1 MLSPRTKSALILIAA
16 SALSMSASAHTVV
29 EAHSHSGFIS
39 GFVHPLFGLDH
50 LAAMVAVGLWSALA
64 ARSAGRDLLWGPVGF
79 AAMLLV
85 GAVLGLQ
92 GVALPAVEPMIA
104 ASLLVTGLLIA
115 TRAQWPV
122 WAAALVAGLFAFFH
136 GAAHGM
142 ELSGV
147 GVAQALAGML
157 IGSAALHLT
166 GIGLGRWVF
175 DQRRW
180 LSAMAGG
187 AVALLGSALLLRM
200 AW

>member
-1 MLSPRTKSALILIAA
+1 MKNRAFILLGLLGPALP
-16 SALSMSASAHTVV
+16 ALAHTG
-29 EAHSHSGFIS
+29 ALGDH
-39 GFVHPLFGLDH
+39 VHPGFMAGLLHPFTGIDH
-50 LAAMVAVGLWSALA
+50 LAAMLAVGVWSALA
-64 ARSAGRDLLWGPVGF
+64 VRPVWMAPLAFVALLGAG
-79 AAMLLV
+79 A
-85 GAVLGLQ
+85 LGGLA
-92 GVALPAVEPMIA
+92 GVAVPGVEPMIA

-122 WAAALVAGLFAFFH
+122 RAAALVAGLFAFFH

>member
-1 MLSPRTKSALILIAA
+1 MKNRAFILLGLLWPALP
-16 SALSMSASAHTVV
+16 ALAHTG
-29 EAHSHSGFIS
+29 ALGDH
-39 GFVHPLFGLDH
+39 VHPGFMAGLLHPFTGIDH
-50 LAAMVAVGLWSALA
+50 LAAMLAVGVWSALA
-64 ARSAGRDLLWGPVGF
+64 VRPVWVAPLAFVALLGAG
-79 AAMLLV
+79 A
-85 GAVLGLQ
+85 LGGLA
-92 GVALPAVEPMIA
+92 GVAVPGVEPMIA

-157 IGSAALHLT
+157 IGSAALHLA
-166 GIGLGRWVF
+166 GIGLGRRVF
-175 DQRRW
+175 GPHRW

>member
-1 MLSPRTKSALILIAA
+1 MKNRAFILLGLLWPALP
-16 SALSMSASAHTVV
+16 ALAHTG
-29 EAHSHSGFIS
+29 ALGDH
-39 GFVHPLFGLDH
+39 VHPGFMAGLLHPFTGIDH
-50 LAAMVAVGLWSALA
+50 LAAMLAVGVWSALA
-64 ARSAGRDLLWGPVGF
+64 VRPVWVAPLAFVALLGAG
-79 AAMLLV
+79 A
-85 GAVLGLQ
+85 LGGLA
-92 GVALPAVEPMIA
+92 GVAVPAVEPMIA

-142 ELSGV
+142 ELSGA

>member
-1 MLSPRTKSALILIAA
+1 MKNRAFILLGLLWPALP
-16 SALSMSASAHTVV
+16 ALAHTG
-29 EAHSHSGFIS
+29 ALGDH
-39 GFVHPLFGLDH
+39 VHPGFMAGLLHPFTGIDH
-50 LAAMVAVGLWSALA
+50 LAAMLAVGVWSALA
-64 ARSAGRDLLWGPVGF
+64 VRPVWVAPLAFVALLGAG
-79 AAMLLV
+79 A
-85 GAVLGLQ
+85 LGGLA
-92 GVALPAVEPMIA
+92 GVAVPGVEPMIA

>member
-1 MLSPRTKSALILIAA
+1 MKNRAFILLGLLWPALP
-16 SALSMSASAHTVV
+16 ALAHTG
-29 EAHSHSGFIS
+29 ALGDH
-39 GFVHPLFGLDH
+39 VHPGFMAGLLHPFTGIDH
-50 LAAMVAVGLWSALA
+50 LAAMLAVGVWSALA
-64 ARSAGRDLLWGPVGF
+64 VRPVWVAPLAFVALLGAG
-79 AAMLLV
+79 A
-85 GAVLGLQ
+85 LGGLA
-92 GVALPAVEPMIA
+92 GVAVPGVEPMIA

-142 ELSGV
+142 ELSGA

>member
-1 MLSPRTKSALILIAA
+1 MKNRAFILLGLLWPALP
-16 SALSMSASAHTVV
+16 ALAHTGALGDHV
-29 EAHSHSGFIS
+29 HTGFMA
-39 GFVHPLFGLDH
+39 GLLHPFTGIDH
-50 LAAMVAVGLWSALA
+50 LAAMLAVGVWSALA
-64 ARSAGRDLLWGPVGF
+64 VRPVWVAPLAFVALLGAG
-79 AAMLLV
+79 A
-85 GAVLGLQ
+85 LGGLA
-92 GVALPAVEPMIA
+92 GVAVPWVEPMIA

-115 TRAQWPV
+115 TRAQWRV

-157 IGSAALHLT
+157 IGSAALHLA
-166 GIGLGRWVF
+166 GIGLGRRVF
-175 DQRRW
+175 GPHRW

>member
-1 MLSPRTKSALILIAA
+1 MKNRAFILLGLLWPALP
-16 SALSMSASAHTVV
+16 ALAHTG
-29 EAHSHSGFIS
+29 ALGDH
-39 GFVHPLFGLDH
+39 VHPGFMAGLLHPFTGIDH
-50 LAAMVAVGLWSALA
+50 LAAMLAVGVWSALVVRPVWVA
-64 ARSAGRDLLWGPVGF
+64 PLAFVALLGAG
-79 AAMLLV
+79 A
-85 GAVLGLQ
+85 LGGLA
-92 GVALPAVEPMIA
+92 GVAVPGVEPMIA

-122 WAAALVAGLFAFFH
+122 WGAALVAGLFAFFH

>member
-1 MLSPRTKSALILIAA
+1 MKNRAFILLGLLWPALP
-16 SALSMSASAHTVV
+16 ALAHTG
-29 EAHSHSGFIS
+29 ALGDH
-39 GFVHPLFGLDH
+39 VHPGFMAGLLHPFTGIDH
-50 LAAMVAVGLWSALA
+50 LAAMLAVGVWSALA
-64 ARSAGRDLLWGPVGF
+64 VRPVWVAPLAFVALLGAG
-79 AAMLLV
+79 A
-85 GAVLGLQ
+85 LG
-92 GVALPAVEPMIA
+92 GVADVAVPGVEPMIA

>member
-1 MLSPRTKSALILIAA
+1 MKNRAFILLGLLWPALP
-16 SALSMSASAHTVV
+16 ALAHTG
-29 EAHSHSGFIS
+29 ALGDH
-39 GFVHPLFGLDH
+39 VHPGFMAGLLHPFTGIDH
-50 LAAMVAVGLWSALA
+50 LAAMLAVGVWSALA
-64 ARSAGRDLLWGPVGF
+64 VRPVWVAPLAFVALLGAG
-79 AAMLLV
+79 A
-85 GAVLGLQ
+85 LGGLA
-92 GVALPAVEPMIA
+92 GVAVPGVEPMIA

-157 IGSAALHLT
+157 IGSAALHLA
-166 GIGLGRWVF
+166 GIGLGRRVF
-175 DQRRW
+175 GPHRW

-200 AW
+200 AA

>member
-1 MLSPRTKSALILIAA
+1 MKNRAFILLGLLWPALP
-16 SALSMSASAHTVV
+16 ALAHTG
-29 EAHSHSGFIS
+29 ALGDH
-39 GFVHPLFGLDH
+39 VHPGFMAGLLHPFTGIDH
-50 LAAMVAVGLWSALA
+50 LAAMLAVGVWSALA
-64 ARSAGRDLLWGPVGF
+64 VRPVWVAPLAFVALLGAG
-79 AAMLLV
+79 A
-85 GAVLGLQ
+85 LGGLA
-92 GVALPAVEPMIA
+92 GVAVPGVEPMIA
-104 ASLLVTGLLIA
+104 ASLLVTVLLIA

>member
-1 MLSPRTKSALILIAA
+1 MKNRAFILLGLLWPALP
-16 SALSMSASAHTVV
+16 ALAHTGALGDHV
-29 EAHSHSGFIS
+29 HTGFMA
-39 GFVHPLFGLDH
+39 GLLHPFTGIDH
-50 LAAMVAVGLWSALA
+50 LAAMLAVGVWSALA
-64 ARSAGRDLLWGPVGF
+64 VRPVWVAPLAFVALLGAG
-79 AAMLLV
+79 A
-85 GAVLGLQ
+85 LGGLA
-92 GVALPAVEPMIA
+92 GVAVPGVEPMIA

-122 WAAALVAGLFAFFH
+122 RAAALVAGLFAFFH

>member
-1 MLSPRTKSALILIAA
+1 MKNRAFILLGLLWPALP
-16 SALSMSASAHTVV
+16 ALAHTGALGDHV
-29 EAHSHSGFIS
+29 HTGFMA
-39 GFVHPLFGLDH
+39 GLLHPFTGIDH
-50 LAAMVAVGLWSALA
+50 LAAMLAVGVWSALA
-64 ARSAGRDLLWGPVGF
+64 VRPVWVAPLAFVALLGAG
-79 AAMLLV
+79 A
-85 GAVLGLQ
+85 LGGLA
-92 GVALPAVEPMIA
+92 GVAVPGVEPMIA

-115 TRAQWPV
+115 TRAQRPV

>member
-1 MLSPRTKSALILIAA
+1 MKNRAFILLGLLWPALP
-16 SALSMSASAHTVV
+16 ALAHTG
-29 EAHSHSGFIS
+29 ALGDH
-39 GFVHPLFGLDH
+39 VHPGFMAGLLHPFTGIDH
-50 LAAMVAVGLWSALA
+50 LAAMLAVGVWSALA
-64 ARSAGRDLLWGPVGF
+64 VRPVWVAPLAFVALLGAG
-79 AAMLLV
+79 A
-85 GAVLGLQ
+85 LGGLA
-92 GVALPAVEPMIA
+92 GVAVPGMEPMIA

-157 IGSAALHLT
+157 IGSAALHLA

>member
-1 MLSPRTKSALILIAA
+1 MKNRAFILLGLLWLALP
-16 SALSMSASAHTVV
+16 ALAHTGALGDHV
-29 EAHSHSGFIS
+29 HTGFMA
-39 GFVHPLFGLDH
+39 GLLHPFTGIDH
-50 LAAMVAVGLWSALA
+50 LAAMLAVGVWSALA
-64 ARSAGRDLLWGPVGF
+64 VRPVWVAPLAFVALLGAG
-79 AAMLLV
+79 A
-85 GAVLGLQ
+85 LGGLA
-92 GVALPAVEPMIA
+92 GVAVPGMEPMIA

>member
-1 MLSPRTKSALILIAA
+1 MKNRAFILLGLLWPALP
-16 SALSMSASAHTVV
+16 ALAHTGALGDHV
-29 EAHSHSGFIS
+29 HTGFMA
-39 GFVHPLFGLDH
+39 GLLHPFTGIDH
-50 LAAMVAVGLWSALA
+50 LAAMLAVGVWSALA
-64 ARSAGRDLLWGPVGF
+64 VRPVWVAPLAFVALLGAG
-79 AAMLLV
+79 A
-85 GAVLGLQ
+85 LGGLA
-92 GVALPAVEPMIA
+92 GVAVPGVEPMIA

-142 ELSGV
+142 ELSGA

>member
-1 MLSPRTKSALILIAA
+1 MKNRAFILLGLLWPALP
-16 SALSMSASAHTVV
+16 ALAHTG
-29 EAHSHSGFIS
+29 ALGDH
-39 GFVHPLFGLDH
+39 VHPGFMAGLLHPFTGIDH
-50 LAAMVAVGLWSALA
+50 LAAMLAVGVWSALA
-64 ARSAGRDLLWGPVGF
+64 VRPVWMAPLAFVALLGAG
-79 AAMLLV
+79 A
-85 GAVLGLQ
+85 LGGLA
-92 GVALPAVEPMIA
+92 GVAVPGVEPMIA

-122 WAAALVAGLFAFFH
+122 WAAALVAALFAFFH

-157 IGSAALHLT
+157 IGSAALHLA
-166 GIGLGRWVF
+166 GIGLGRRVF
-175 DQRRW
+175 GPHRW

-200 AW
+200 AA

>member
-1 MLSPRTKSALILIAA
+1 MKNRAFILLGLLGPALP
-16 SALSMSASAHTVV
+16 ALAHTG
-29 EAHSHSGFIS
+29 ALGDH
-39 GFVHPLFGLDH
+39 VHPGFMAGLLHPFTGIDH
-50 LAAMVAVGLWSALA
+50 LAAMLAVGVWSALA
-64 ARSAGRDLLWGPVGF
+64 VRPVWMAPLAFVALLGAG
-79 AAMLLV
+79 A
-85 GAVLGLQ
+85 LGGLA
-92 GVALPAVEPMIA
+92 GVAVPGVEPMIA

-157 IGSAALHLT
+157 IGSAALHLA
-166 GIGLGRWVF
+166 GIGLGRRVF
-175 DQRRW
+175 GPHRW

>member
-1 MLSPRTKSALILIAA
+1 MKNRAFILLGLLWPALP
-16 SALSMSASAHTVV
+16 ALAHTG
-29 EAHSHSGFIS
+29 ALGDH
-39 GFVHPLFGLDH
+39 VHPGFMAGLLHPFTGIDH
-50 LAAMVAVGLWSALA
+50 LAAMLAVGVWSALA
-64 ARSAGRDLLWGPVGF
+64 VRPVWVAPLAFVALLGAG
-79 AAMLLV
+79 A
-85 GAVLGLQ
+85 LGGLA
-92 GVALPAVEPMIA
+92 GVAVPGVEPMIA

-122 WAAALVAGLFAFFH
+122 RAAARVAGLFAFFH

>member
-1 MLSPRTKSALILIAA
+1 MKNRAFILLGLLWPALP
-16 SALSMSASAHTVV
+16 ALAHTGALGDHV
-29 EAHSHSGFIS
+29 HTGFMA
-39 GFVHPLFGLDH
+39 GLLHPFTGIDH
-50 LAAMVAVGLWSALA
+50 LAAMLAVGVWSALA
-64 ARSAGRDLLWGPVGF
+64 VRPVWVAPLAFVALLGAG
-79 AAMLLV
+79 A
-85 GAVLGLQ
+85 LGGLA
-92 GVALPAVEPMIA
+92 GVAVPGVEPMIA

-157 IGSAALHLT
+157 IGSAALHLA
-166 GIGLGRWVF
+166 GIGLGRRVF
-175 DQRRW
+175 GPHRW

-200 AW
+200 AA

>member
-1 MLSPRTKSALILIAA
+1 MKNRAFILLGLLWPALP
-16 SALSMSASAHTVV
+16 ALAHTG
-29 EAHSHSGFIS
+29 ALGDH
-39 GFVHPLFGLDH
+39 VHPGFMAGLLHPFTGIDH
-50 LAAMVAVGLWSALA
+50 LAAMLAVGVWSALA
-64 ARSAGRDLLWGPVGF
+64 VRPVWMAPLAFVALLGAG
-79 AAMLLV
+79 A
-85 GAVLGLQ
+85 LGGLA
-92 GVALPAVEPMIA
+92 GVAVPGVEPMIA

-157 IGSAALHLT
+157 IGSAALHLA
-166 GIGLGRWVF
+166 GIGLGRRVF
-175 DQRRW
+175 GPHRW

>member
-1 MLSPRTKSALILIAA
+1 MKNRAFILLGLLWPALP
-16 SALSMSASAHTVV
+16 ALAHTG
-29 EAHSHSGFIS
+29 ALGDH
-39 GFVHPLFGLDH
+39 VHPGFMAGLLHPFTGIDH
-50 LAAMVAVGLWSALA
+50 LAAMLAVGVWSALA
-64 ARSAGRDLLWGPVGF
+64 VRPVWVAPLAFVALLGAG
-79 AAMLLV
+79 A
-85 GAVLGLQ
+85 LGGLA
-92 GVALPAVEPMIA
+92 GVAVPGVEPMIA

-157 IGSAALHLT
+157 VGSAALHLT

>member
-1 MLSPRTKSALILIAA
+1 MKNRAFILLGLLWPALP
-16 SALSMSASAHTVV
+16 ALAHTG
-29 EAHSHSGFIS
+29 ALGDH
-39 GFVHPLFGLDH
+39 VHPGFMAGLLHPFTGIDH
-50 LAAMVAVGLWSALA
+50 LAAMLAVGVWSALA
-64 ARSAGRDLLWGPVGF
+64 VRPVWMAPLAFVALLGAG
-79 AAMLLV
+79 A
-85 GAVLGLQ
+85 LGGLA
-92 GVALPAVEPMIA
+92 GVAVPGMEPMIA

-157 IGSAALHLT
+157 IGSAALHLA
-166 GIGLGRWVF
+166 GIGLGRRVF
-175 DQRRW
+175 GPHRW

-200 AW
+200 AA

>member
-1 MLSPRTKSALILIAA
+1 MKNRAFILLGLLWPALP
-16 SALSMSASAHTVV
+16 ALAHTGAFGDHV
-29 EAHSHSGFIS
+29 HTGFMA
-39 GFVHPLFGLDH
+39 GLLHPFTGIDH
-50 LAAMVAVGLWSALA
+50 LAAMLAVGVWSALA
-64 ARSAGRDLLWGPVGF
+64 VRPVWVAPLAFVALLGAG
-79 AAMLLV
+79 A
-85 GAVLGLQ
+85 LGGLA
-92 GVALPAVEPMIA
+92 GVAVPGVEPMIA

-115 TRAQWPV
+115 TRAQWRV

-157 IGSAALHLT
+157 IGSAALHLA
-166 GIGLGRWVF
+166 GIGLGRRVF
-175 DQRRW
+175 CPHRW
-180 LSAMAGG
+180 LSAMTGG

>member
-1 MLSPRTKSALILIAA
+1 MKNRAFILLGLLWPALP
-16 SALSMSASAHTVV
+16 ALAHTG
-29 EAHSHSGFIS
+29 ALGDH
-39 GFVHPLFGLDH
+39 VHPGFMAGLLHPFTGIDH
-50 LAAMVAVGLWSALA
+50 LAAMLAVGVWSALA
-64 ARSAGRDLLWGPVGF
+64 VRPVWVAPLAFVALLGAG
-79 AAMLLV
+79 A
-85 GAVLGLQ
+85 LGGLA
-92 GVALPAVEPMIA
+92 GVAVPGVEPMIA

-157 IGSAALHLT
+157 IGSAALHLA
-166 GIGLGRWVF
+166 GIGLARRVF
-175 DQRRW
+175 GPHRW

>member
-1 MLSPRTKSALILIAA
+1 MKNRAFILLGLLWPALP
-16 SALSMSASAHTVV
+16 ALAHTGALGDHV
-29 EAHSHSGFIS
+29 HTGFMA
-39 GFVHPLFGLDH
+39 GLLHPFTGIDH
-50 LAAMVAVGLWSALA
+50 LAAMLAVGVWSALA
-64 ARSAGRDLLWGPVGF
+64 VRPVWVAPLAFVALLGAG
-79 AAMLLV
+79 A
-85 GAVLGLQ
+85 LGGLA
-92 GVALPAVEPMIA
+92 GVAVPGVEPMIA

-157 IGSAALHLT
+157 IGSAALHLA
-166 GIGLGRWVF
+166 GIGLGRRVF
-175 DQRRW
+175 GPHRW

>member
-1 MLSPRTKSALILIAA
+1 MKNRAFILLGLLWPALP
-16 SALSMSASAHTVV
+16 ALAHTG
-29 EAHSHSGFIS
+29 ALGDH
-39 GFVHPLFGLDH
+39 VHPGFMAGLLHPFTGIDH
-50 LAAMVAVGLWSALA
+50 LAAMLAVGVWSALA
-64 ARSAGRDLLWGPVGF
+64 VRPVWVAPLAFVALLGAG
-79 AAMLLV
+79 A
-85 GAVLGLQ
+85 LGGLA
-92 GVALPAVEPMIA
+92 GVAVPGVEPMIA
-104 ASLLVTGLLIA
+104 ASLLVTGLLVA

-157 IGSAALHLT
+157 IGSAALHLA
-166 GIGLGRWVF
+166 GIGLGRRVF
-175 DQRRW
+175 GPHRW

>member
-1 MLSPRTKSALILIAA
+1 MKNRAFILLGLLWPALP
-16 SALSMSASAHTVV
+16 ALAHTGALGDHV
-29 EAHSHSGFIS
+29 HTGFMA
-39 GFVHPLFGLDH
+39 GLLHPFTGIDH
-50 LAAMVAVGLWSALA
+50 LAAMLAVGVWSALA
-64 ARSAGRDLLWGPVGF
+64 VRPVWVAPLAFVALLGAG
-79 AAMLLV
+79 A
-85 GAVLGLQ
+85 LGGLA
-92 GVALPAVEPMIA
+92 GVAVPGMEPMIA

>member
-1 MLSPRTKSALILIAA
+1 MKNRAFILLGLLWPALP
-16 SALSMSASAHTVV
+16 ALAHTG
-29 EAHSHSGFIS
+29 AMGDH
-39 GFVHPLFGLDH
+39 VHPGFMAGLLHPFTGIDH
-50 LAAMVAVGLWSALA
+50 LAAMLAVGVWSALA
-64 ARSAGRDLLWGPVGF
+64 VRPVWVAPLAFVALLGAG
-79 AAMLLV
+79 A
-85 GAVLGLQ
+85 LGGLA
-92 GVALPAVEPMIA
+92 GVAVPGVEPMIA

-157 IGSAALHLT
+157 IGSAALHLA
-166 GIGLGRWVF
+166 GIGLGRRVF
-175 DQRRW
+175 GPHRW

>member
-1 MLSPRTKSALILIAA
+1 MKNRAFILLGLLWPALP
-16 SALSMSASAHTVV
+16 ALAHTG
-29 EAHSHSGFIS
+29 ALGDH
-39 GFVHPLFGLDH
+39 VHPGFMAGLLHPFTGIDH
-50 LAAMVAVGLWSALA
+50 LAAMLAVGVWSALA
-64 ARSAGRDLLWGPVGF
+64 VRPVWMAPLAFVALLGAG
-79 AAMLLV
+79 A
-85 GAVLGLQ
+85 LGGLA
-92 GVALPAVEPMIA
+92 GVAVPGMEPMIA

>member
-1 MLSPRTKSALILIAA
+1 MKNRAFILLGLLWPALP
-16 SALSMSASAHTVV
+16 ALAHTG
-29 EAHSHSGFIS
+29 ALGDH
-39 GFVHPLFGLDH
+39 VHPGFMAGLLHPFTGIDH
-50 LAAMVAVGLWSALA
+50 LAAMLAVGVWSALA
-64 ARSAGRDLLWGPVGF
+64 VRPVWMAPLAFVALLGAG
-79 AAMLLV
+79 A
-85 GAVLGLQ
+85 LGGLA
-92 GVALPAVEPMIA
+92 GVAVPGVEPMIA

-122 WAAALVAGLFAFFH
+122 RAAALVAGLFAFFH

>member
-1 MLSPRTKSALILIAA
+1 MKNRASILLGLLWPALP
-16 SALSMSASAHTVV
+16 ALAHTG
-29 EAHSHSGFIS
+29 ALGDH
-39 GFVHPLFGLDH
+39 VHPGFMAGLLHPFTGIDH
-50 LAAMVAVGLWSALA
+50 LAAMLAVGVWSALA
-64 ARSAGRDLLWGPVGF
+64 VRPVWVAPLAFVALLGAG
-79 AAMLLV
+79 A
-85 GAVLGLQ
+85 LGGLA
-92 GVALPAVEPMIA
+92 GVAVPGVEPMIA

-142 ELSGV
+142 ELSGA

-157 IGSAALHLT
+157 IGSAALHLA
-166 GIGLGRWVF
+166 GIGLGRRVF
-175 DQRRW
+175 GPHRW

-200 AW
+200 AA

>member
-1 MLSPRTKSALILIAA
+1 MKNRAFILLGLLWPALP
-16 SALSMSASAHTVV
+16 ALAHTG
-29 EAHSHSGFIS
+29 ALGDH
-39 GFVHPLFGLDH
+39 VHPGFMAGLLHPFTGIDH
-50 LAAMVAVGLWSALA
+50 LAAMLAVGVWSALA
-64 ARSAGRDLLWGPVGF
+64 VRPVWVAPLAFVALLGAG
-79 AAMLLV
+79 A
-85 GAVLGLQ
+85 LGGLA
-92 GVALPAVEPMIA
+92 GVAVPGVEPMIA

-122 WAAALVAGLFAFFH
+122 RAAALVAGLFAFFH

-157 IGSAALHLT
+157 IGSAALQLT

>member
-1 MLSPRTKSALILIAA
+1 MKNRAFILLGLLWPALP
-16 SALSMSASAHTVV
+16 ALAHTG
-29 EAHSHSGFIS
+29 ALGDH
-39 GFVHPLFGLDH
+39 VHPGFMAGLLHPFTGIDH
-50 LAAMVAVGLWSALA
+50 LAAMLAVGVWSALA
-64 ARSAGRDLLWGPVGF
+64 VRPVWVAPLAFVALLGAG
-79 AAMLLV
+79 A
-85 GAVLGLQ
+85 LGGLA
-92 GVALPAVEPMIA
+92 GVAVPGVEPMIA

-157 IGSAALHLT
+157 IGSAALHLA
-166 GIGLGRWVF
+166 GIGLGRQVF
-175 DQRRW
+175 GPHRW

>member
-1 MLSPRTKSALILIAA
+1 MKNRAFILLGLLWPALP
-16 SALSMSASAHTVV
+16 ALAHTG
-29 EAHSHSGFIS
+29 ALGDH
-39 GFVHPLFGLDH
+39 VHPGFMAGLLHPFTGIDH
-50 LAAMVAVGLWSALA
+50 LAAMLAVGVWSALA
-64 ARSAGRDLLWGPVGF
+64 VRPVWVAPLAFVALLGAG
-79 AAMLLV
+79 A
-85 GAVLGLQ
+85 LGGLA
-92 GVALPAVEPMIA
+92 GVAVPGMEPMIA

-122 WAAALVAGLFAFFH
+122 RAAALVAGLFAFFH

-157 IGSAALHLT
+157 VGSAALHLT

>member
-1 MLSPRTKSALILIAA
+1 MKNRAFILLGLLWPALP
-16 SALSMSASAHTVV
+16 ALAHTG
-29 EAHSHSGFIS
+29 ALGDH
-39 GFVHPLFGLDH
+39 VHPGFMAGLLHPFTGIDH
-50 LAAMVAVGLWSALA
+50 LAAMLAVGVWSALA
-64 ARSAGRDLLWGPVGF
+64 VRPVWVAPLAFVALLGAG
-79 AAMLLV
+79 A
-85 GAVLGLQ
+85 LGGLA
-92 GVALPAVEPMIA
+92 GVAVPGVEPMIA

-122 WAAALVAGLFAFFH
+122 RAAALVAGLFAFFH

-187 AVALLGSALLLRM
+187 AVALQGSALLLRM

>member
-1 MLSPRTKSALILIAA
+1 MKNRAFILLGLLWPTLPAL
-16 SALSMSASAHTVV
+16 AHTG
-29 EAHSHSGFIS
+29 ALGDH
-39 GFVHPLFGLDH
+39 VHPGFMAGLLHPFTGIDH
-50 LAAMVAVGLWSALA
+50 LAAMLAVGVWSALA
-64 ARSAGRDLLWGPVGF
+64 VRPVWVAPLAFVALLGAG
-79 AAMLLV
+79 A
-85 GAVLGLQ
+85 LGGLA
-92 GVALPAVEPMIA
+92 GVAVPGVEPMIA